1 MEAGLFPYLSQ
12 LFLRIAAV
20 MAKNFIQRAE
30 DPRAAWNEHDGTTTI
45 LKYAA
50 NIIQSSQVIRQVFN
64 HVQTNDSVKFLFWW
78 VRFAFFPVCVSHPH
92 VRAVQADV
100 LEKGQ
105 IKWIDVGGP
114 IQAAWNQLYR

>member
-1 MEAGLFPYLSQ
+1 MEAGLLRYLHQ
-12 LFLRIAAV
+12 LFLRIAAL

-30 DPRAAWNEHDGTTTI
+30 EPKAARNEHDGTTAI

-64 HVQTNDSVKFLFWW
+64 HVQTNDSVKFLFCWI
-78 VRFAFFPVCVSHPH
+78 RFAFFRVCVTHPH

-114 IQAAWNQLYR
+114 I